1 MVSCVVI
8 DDNQDIVDV
17 FCDLLDMINVDV
29 LATGNDGK
37 DAVELYEKHSPDIV
51 FTDLQ
56 MPEYDGFYAVENI
69 KDKNPAAK
77 IIAVTGNPDAKDSP
91 LLNSLS
97 IPVVNKPFDVS
108 AIKQSMNDVFLA
120 GDDSAMPFEIQYK
133 FKDDYNTYSCVAT
146 FEQYM
151 NLKKLP
157 IIEECKI
164 INDTQT
170 AESPSK
176 EMQKALDLASENDTA
191 YIRKISEVVG

>member
-8 DDNQDIVDV
+8 DDNQDIVDL

-164 INDTQT
+164 TNNPQT